1 MRALFTAAT
10 GMEAQQLRID
20 NIANNLANIGT
31 TGFKKTR
38 AEFQDLFYETLQ
50 TPGAT
55 SSTGEVLPTGV
66 QIGHGVKVSGVQRIF
81 TQGDR
86 TQTGRDLDLVI
97 DGDGFFQVQRTGGET
112 VYTRDGA
119 FKLDAQGN
127 VVTAQGFQLIP
138 GVQVPSDTIA
148 LTILDDGTVSAL
160 IAGDTQGTELGQI
173 ELARF
178 ANPAG
183 LRAVGNNFYVPSDAS
198 GDPETGTPG
207 TEGFGGLTQGMLE
220 SANVN
225 VAEELV
231 QMILAQRAFELNS
244 RVIQTG
250 DEMLQAA
257 SALGR

>member
-31 TGFKKTR
+31 TGFKRTR
-38 AEFQDLFYETLQ
+38 AEFQDLFYEILQ

-55 SSTGEVLPTGV
+55 SSTGEQLPTGIQV
-66 QIGHGVKVSGVQRIF
+66 GHGVKVSGTQRIF

-86 TQTGRDLDLVI
+86 TQTGRDLDFVI
-97 DGDGFFQVQRTGGET
+97 DGDGFFQVQRSGGET
-112 VYTRDGA
+112 VYTRDGS
-119 FKLDAQGN
+119 FKLDSQGN
-127 VVTAQGFQLIP
+127 LVTAQGFPMIP
-138 GVQVPSDTIA
+138 GIQIPSDTIA
-148 LTILDDGTVSAL
+148 LTVLDDGTVSAL
-160 IAGDTQGTELGQI
+160 VAGDSNATNLGQI

-183 LRAVGNNFYVPSDAS
+183 LRALGSNFFSPTEAS
-198 GDPETGTPG
+198 GNPETGTPG
-207 TEGFGGLTQGMLE
+207 LDGYGGLTQGMLE
-220 SANVN
+220 SSNVN

-250 DEMLQAA
+250 DQMLQAA
-257 SALGR
+257 AALAR

>member
-55 SSTGEVLPTGV
+55 ASTGEVLPTGIQV
-66 QIGHGVKVSGVQRIF
+66 GHGVKVSGTQRIF
-81 TQGDR
+81 SQGDR
-86 TQTGRDLDLVI
+86 TQTGRDLDMAI

-112 VYTRDGA
+112 VYSRDGA
-119 FKLDAQGN
+119 FKLDSQGN
-127 VVTAQGFQLIP
+127 VVTAQGYPLIP
-138 GVQVPSDTIA
+138 GLQVPSDTLA
-148 LTILDDGTVSAL
+148 LTILEDGTVSAL
-160 IAGDTQGTELGQI
+160 IAGDTDSTELGQI

-183 LRAVGNNFYVPSDAS
+183 LRAVGNNFFVPSEAS

-207 TEGFGGLTQGMLE
+207 SEGYGGLTQGMLE
-220 SANVN
+220 SSNVN

-250 DEMLQAA
+250 DQMLQAA

>member
-20 NIANNLANIGT
+20 NIANNLANVGT
-31 TGFKKTR
+31 TGFKKAR
-38 AEFQDLFYETLQ
+38 AEFQDLFYEVLQ

-55 SSTGEVLPTGV
+55 SATGEQLPIGV
-66 QIGHGVKVSGVQRIF
+66 QIGHGVKLAGTQRVF

-86 TQTGRDLDLVI
+86 TQTGRNLDFVI
-97 DGDGFFQVQRTGGET
+97 DGDGFFQVQRAGGET

-119 FKLDAQGN
+119 FKLDSQGN
-127 VVTAQGFQLIP
+127 LVTAQGYPMIP
-138 GVQVPSDTIA
+138 GIQIPTDTIS
-148 LTILDDGTVSAL
+148 LTVLNDGTVSAL
-160 IAGDTQGTELGQI
+160 IAGDTNATNLGQI

-183 LRAVGNNFYVPSDAS
+183 MRALGGNFFIPTEAS
-198 GDPETGTPG
+198 GDAETGTPDS
-207 TEGFGGLTQGMLE
+207 EGFGAITQGMLE
-220 SANVN
+220 SSNVN

-244 RVIQTG
+244 RVIQVG
-250 DEMLQAA
+250 DQMLQAA
-257 SALGR
+257 SALSR

>member
-38 AEFQDLFYETLQ
+38 AEFQDLFYEILQ

-55 SSTGEVLPTGV
+55 SSTGEQLPTGV
-66 QIGHGVKVSGVQRIF
+66 QIGHGVKVSGTQRIF

-86 TQTGRDLDLVI
+86 TQTGRDLDFTV
-97 DGDGFFQVQRTGGET
+97 DGDGFFQVQRSGGET
-112 VYTRDGA
+112 VYTRDGS
-119 FKLDAQGN
+119 FKLDSQGN
-127 VVTAQGFQLIP
+127 LVTAQGYQMIP
-138 GVQVPSDTIA
+138 GIQIPTDTIA
-148 LTILDDGTVSAL
+148 LTVLDDGTVSGL
-160 IAGDTQGTELGQI
+160 IAGDTDATNLGQI

-178 ANPAG
+178 ANPSG
-183 LRAVGNNFYVPSDAS
+183 LRALGNNFFVPTEAS
-198 GDPETGTPG
+198 GNPETGTPG
-207 TEGFGGLTQGMLE
+207 ADGYGSITQGMLE
-220 SANVN
+220 ASNVN

-250 DEMLQAA
+250 DQMLQAA
-257 SALGR
+257 AALSR